1 VSFGDSKSEREMLA
15 MQTIRRL
22 HPQYE
27 RDVQTFVQRDPAR
40 QARLILDLA
49 RLTSD
54 DRLTI
59 LNVIHNR
66 AGGSLRHLDDLAKA
80 LSNRVQFLT
89 LIPLNGGVNLR
100 LHGQAES
107 FVLQWPSLDDAPWNH
122 LVHTLRS
129 LRVSHVHYHH
139 LLGHQPK
146 IALLHEALQISH
158 DFTAHDY
165 YSFCPQISLTDEN
178 DRYCGESGLDQCAR
192 CVQKRPAPD
201 GLSIIEWRARSSV
214 FLQSARHVITPSPD
228 TWKRMHQ
235 FTPQAHVVLAPHSDL
250 VPSRMVPDP
259 KPNKLSTERPMKV
272 VLLGGLSKIKGAD
285 TLEAV
290 ASLAAKQ
297 ALPIEFHL
305 LGFGYRSLRTQPRA
319 ALTVHGAYDD
329 RDLPALLK
337 WLEPDLAWFPAQCP
351 ETYSYT
357 LSACLEAGLPVMAS
371 DLGALP
377 DRLHS
382 RPWTWLIDWQ
392 ASPQEWL
399 EHLLLARNHLESALK
414 PKDSAPIPNEH
425 IEHFGYESQYLLSL
439 KQQPRVNQPSEILQE
454 LQGFIMG
461 SNSSPVQQSLPL
473 KTLFWL
479 RGLRL
484 LAPLARMIPTHLQR
498 RIKSML
504 LG

>member
-1 VSFGDSKSEREMLA
+1 
-15 MQTIRRL
+15 
-22 HPQYE
+22 
-27 RDVQTFVQRDPAR
+27 
-40 QARLILDLA
+40 
-49 RLTSD
+49 
-54 DRLTI
+54 
-59 LNVIHNR
+59 
-66 AGGSLRHLDDLAKA
+66 
-80 LSNRVQFLT
+80 
-89 LIPLNGGVNLR
+89 
-100 LHGQAES
+100 
-107 FVLQWPSLDDAPWNH
+107 
-122 LVHTLRS
+122 
-129 LRVSHVHYHH
+129 
-139 LLGHQPK
+139 
-146 IALLHEALQISH
+146 
-158 DFTAHDY
+158 
-165 YSFCPQISLTDEN
+165 
-178 DRYCGESGLDQCAR
+178 
-192 CVQKRPAPD
+192 
-201 GLSIIEWRARSSV
+201 
-214 FLQSARHVITPSPD
+214 
-228 TWKRMHQ
+228 
-235 FTPQAHVVLAPHSDL
+235 
-250 VPSRMVPDP
+250 MVPDP

-399 EHLLLARNHLESALK
+399 EHLLLARNHLKSALK
-414 PKDSAPIPNEH
+414 PKESAPIPNEH